1 MDPTCLETYLL
12 SDPSINKEPKRKL
25 DELRKEILANY
36 PYQKGQSIF
45 RGLDQKQVESVL
57 RKVLK
62 QA

>member
-1 MDPTCLETYLL
+1 MDPACLETFLV
-12 SDPSINKEPKRKL
+12 SDPNLNKEPKRKL
-25 DELRKEILANY
+25 EELRKEILANY

-62 QA
+62 